1 MARHFTQATTVS
13 ETNLVYNK
21 LGSALLKQKVGVFL
35 NDEVHNSE
43 SAEGLSGVVS
53 VAGPPIS

>member
-1 MARHFTQATTVS
+1 MS

-21 LGSALLKQKVGVFL
+21 LGSALLKQKIGVFL
-35 NDEVHNSE
+35 NDEVRNSE